1 MLMNYNVSNKFEF
14 ERELNMN
21 KEWSE
26 LNKTMQ
32 AQIKR
37 KILIRW
43 GLIL

>member
-1 MLMNYNVSNKFEF
+1 
-14 ERELNMN
+14 MN

-43 GLIL
+43 VLILYLVCEIS